1 MTTLPDSY
9 RWGAALLALLLI
21 ISGAALFAVPGDRAA
36 ESSVEETTTGEAT
49 TSLLAH
55 FPKDQV
61 IDVAL
66 TLSESDWAALQE
78 NALEEKD
85 YLAQLTWEGVSL
97 PNVALRAKGN
107 SSLNSVAGMGSSR
120 YSLKVD
126 LDKYIK
132 GQTLDGVRIINLN
145 NGFADPSYI
154 REYLGYEAF
163 ASLGVP
169 TPAMTWVR
177 LTINGQLHGLYL
189 AVEQID
195 QPFLARYFSNSR
207 GDLYKPDGTGAD
219 LKWIDDAFSSYSG
232 MSYKTKKKN
241 PSKQDLIDMIDTLNN
256 GGDIE
261 ECLDVD
267 QVLRYLAAS
276 TVMSNF
282 DSYQGSLCHNYYL
295 YAQDGKFTILPWDL
309 NMSFAG
315 FSQGGSSDQ
324 MITVKL
330 DEPTMGAV
338 ADRPLIAK
346 LLAVDEYRERYHEYV
361 SQLVNGYLDP
371 DTFAAR
377 AAEVTAL
384 ISPYVKEDPT
394 AFFTFAEFSQALE
407 TDLEQKMGGG
417 GTRAEQQDQAV
428 VGQAADAAQNAV
440 ADAAQNANANAAV
453 APNAAAKPNA
463 GGGKVMGL
471 VSFVRQRV
479 ANVKQQLSGELPTSG
494 DGSGMGLSSGRGGG
508 QMPADGQ
515 APANDGQMP
524 NGAQPPAGFDPTK
537 LPANFDPTKMP
548 AVGGVRPNAG
558 QAPGAGQ
565 QPGAGQMPGSQ
576 AGTASGVLG
585 TIAQRIGIQSDLLL
599 PTAVSVVLLLA
610 GILVVKGRRRTI

>member
-1 MTTLPDSY
+1 LPDSY

-36 ESSVEETTTGEAT
+36 ESSVEETTAGEAT
-49 TSLLAH
+49 TTSLAH

-66 TLSESDWAALQE
+66 TLSENDWADLQE
-78 NALEEKD
+78 NALKEKD
-85 YLAQLTWEGVSL
+85 YLAQLTWQGVSL

-145 NGFADPSYI
+145 NGFSDPSYI

-195 QPFLARYFSNSR
+195 QPFLARHYSDSS
-207 GDLYKPDGTGAD
+207 GDLYKPEGTGAN
-219 LKWIDDAFSSYSG
+219 LAWIDDSFSSYSG
-232 MSYKTKKKN
+232 MSYKTNKKN
-241 PSKQDLIDMIDTLNN
+241 PSEQDLIDMLDTLNN
-256 GGDIE
+256 GGDLE

-295 YAQDGKFTILPWDL
+295 YEQDGKFTILPWDL

-315 FSQGGSSDQ
+315 FSQGGSDDQ

-346 LLAVDEYRERYHEYV
+346 LLAVEEYRQRYHEYV

-377 AAEVTAL
+377 AEEVTAL
-384 ISPYVKEDPT
+384 ISQYVKEDPT
-394 AFFTFAEFSQALE
+394 AFFTFAEFGQALE

-417 GTRAEQQDQAV
+417 GTRADQQDQAAA
-428 VGQAADAAQNAV
+428 GQA

-463 GGGKVMGL
+463 DGGKVMGL
-471 VSFVRQRV
+471 VSFVRQRA

-515 APANDGQMP
+515 APPNGGQMP

-537 LPANFDPTKMP
+537 LPANFNPTKMP
-548 AVGGVRPNAG
+548 AGGGVRPNAG

-565 QPGAGQMPGSQ
+565 QPGAGQTSGSQ
-576 AGTASGVLG
+576 ASTAASGLLG
-585 TIAQRIGIQSDLLL
+585 TIAQRMGIQSDLLL

-610 GILVVKGRRRTI
+610 GILIVKGRRRAM